1 MEKNRRTYSKE
12 FKRRAV
18 KLYLKGDNSQKQM
31 AEDLG
36 IDRSLL
42 SSWCRAYGNKNA
54 FLGQGNPQDEEL
66 YRARREL
73 RDIKEERDILKKAQD
88 IFLSGSVTKYRF
100 MEKHRNEFRVGKMA
114 QVLEV
119 SASGYYDWYRKGCQD
134 RKEKDK
140 PMIEEIRKVQE
151 ANRHRTGSPT
161 VYRELNEAGI
171 QIGHGKVEA

>member
-54 FLGQGNPQDEEL
+54 FLGQGNPQDEKL
-66 YRARREL
+66 
-73 RDIKEERDILKKAQD
+73 
-88 IFLSGSVTKYRF
+88 
-100 MEKHRNEFRVGKMA
+100 
-114 QVLEV
+114 
-119 SASGYYDWYRKGCQD
+119 
-134 RKEKDK
+134 
-140 PMIEEIRKVQE
+140 
-151 ANRHRTGSPT
+151 
-161 VYRELNEAGI
+161 
-171 QIGHGKVEA
+171 